1 MKKNL
6 LRGLFMLLA
15 CSLFTDA
22 VFSATIMTSAV
33 PVNASNPL
41 TNEVPMPSVKDMV
54 RSFKSM
60 PRAERKSRFKQVK
73 QELKKF
79 KQEKKAGA
87 EPIANRTLIIIL
99 AILIPPLGVY
109 LHEGEINSKFWIS
122 LLLTLLFF
130 IPGMIYALLVV
141 FDEI

>member
-1 MKKNL
+1 MKKIL

-22 VFSATIMTSAV
+22 VFSAAIMTSAV
-33 PVNASNPL
+33 PVTASNPG
-41 TNEVPMPSVKDMV
+41 NSEVPMPSVKDMV

-60 PRAERKSRFKQVK
+60 PRAERKSRLKQVK
-73 QELKKF
+73 QELKTLKA
-79 KQEKKAGA
+79 QKKAGA
-87 EPIANRTLIIIL
+87 EPLADRTLIIIL

-122 LLLTLLFF
+122 LLLTLLFWL
-130 IPGMIYALLVV
+130 PGAIYSLLVV
-141 FDEI
+141 LGEI